1 MDGLRRFGAILRADL
16 LERTRT
22 PRFWIVL
29 GVVAIMAWGCFPAAS
44 SGYLTVSIGDR
55 FRGVYSSAWIGMVLA
70 LEFSTLLSLAGFYL
84 VRGTLTRDIDT
95 RVWQLLVATPMT
107 RTSYLL
113 AKWCSHM
120 VVFGLIVLAGL
131 LVGIVV
137 ELVRGE
143 DRSLDLIELVK
154 PVLVLSLPALALTA
168 MFAIWFDLLPWLRRT
183 AGNVLFFFLWA
194 VMLAVPIASLD
205 PDLNPGQQNA
215 SMSDPGG
222 LAVLMRD
229 LDRTLTPGSISKKDR
244 GISIGWAA
252 VGAADMH
259 QAPTLFA
266 WPEWKVRAIDLP
278 ARAFW
283 LGLAIVG
290 ILLAAPLLDRCA
302 ARASA
307 PGSRTGSNS
316 GRRLRWL
323 DRLIAPLQRNPLGT
337 LIAAE
342 LQLVLR
348 ARRKLWWLVL
358 LVLLGIQLLAPP
370 QNAVIA
376 VIGAWL
382 LSLDA
387 FSRAALRER
396 DTGTAAFVF
405 SAAKS
410 SKRVLLARWMMLLL
424 LAWLATLPALLR
436 FGLTAPSTALAILAI
451 GASFASWGLALGA
464 LVRNQ
469 RLFEM
474 LAIFLAYVS
483 VQGLPVLNA
492 IATPLPTALW
502 HLALLPVA
510 LLVLLPMWP
519 RLQNA

>member
-16 LERTRT
+16 LERMRS

-29 GVVAIMAWGCFPAAS
+29 GVVAVLAWGCFPPATS
-44 SGYLTVSIGDR
+44 DHLTVAVGDR
-55 FRGVYSSAWIGMVLA
+55 FRGRYSSAWIGMILA

-107 RTSYLL
+107 RRSYLL

-120 VVFGLIVLAGL
+120 AVLGLIVLAGL
-131 LVGIVV
+131 LVGIAAQ
-137 ELVRGE
+137 LVRGE
-143 DRSLDLIELVK
+143 DLSIDLIELVK
-154 PVLVLSLPALALTA
+154 PVLLLSLPALALTA
-168 MFAIWFDLLPWLRRT
+168 MFAIWFDLLPWLRKT
-183 AGNVLFFFLWA
+183 AGNVLFFVVWM
-194 VMLAVPIASLD
+194 VMLTAPLSGLD
-205 PDLNPGQQNA
+205 PNDNPGQRNA
-215 SMSDPGG
+215 TMSDPGG
-222 LAVLMRD
+222 VAVLMRE
-229 LDRTLTPGSISKKDR
+229 LDRTVEPGLIAAKNR
-244 GISIGWAA
+244 GLSIGWAA
-252 VGAADMH
+252 VGAQDMH
-259 QAPTLFA
+259 KSPGLFD
-266 WPEWKVRAIDLP
+266 WSRWNVRAADLP

-283 LGLAIVG
+283 LALAIAG

-302 ARASA
+302 ARAGTSA
-307 PGSRTGSNS
+307 SRTGSSS

-323 DRLIAPLQRNPLGT
+323 DRLLAPLQRNPLGT
-337 LIAAE
+337 LVAAE

-348 ARRKLWWLVL
+348 ARRRLWWLVL
-358 LVLLGIQLLAPP
+358 SVLLVIQLFAPP
-370 QNAVIA
+370 QNAAIA
-376 VIGAWL
+376 IIGAWL

-387 FSRAALRER
+387 FARAALRER

-410 SKRVLLARWMMLLL
+410 NRRVLLARWIMLLV
-424 LAWLATLPALLR
+424 LAWLPVLPALLR
-436 FGLTAPSTALAILAI
+436 FGFTAPSTALAIIAI
-451 GASFASWGLALGA
+451 GASFATWGLALSA

-474 LAIFLAYVS
+474 LAMCLAYVS

-492 IATPLPTALW
+492 VATPLPTALW

-519 RLQNA
+519 RLQRA